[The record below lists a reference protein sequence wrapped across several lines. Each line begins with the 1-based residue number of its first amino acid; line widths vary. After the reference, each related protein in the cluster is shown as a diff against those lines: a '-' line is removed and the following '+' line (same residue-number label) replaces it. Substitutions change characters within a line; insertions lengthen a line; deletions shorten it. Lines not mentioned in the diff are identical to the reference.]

1 VTNPLITVAIRGG
14 TVVNSNWS
22 RPADVLISG
31 NQIAAVVEPGRRG
44 EDRATDF
51 TEIDATGRLV
61 LPGGV
66 DPHCHVGFTSGEY
79 TTRDDYYEATRAA
92 VAGGTTTI
100 VDFAIP
106 RPGEQPLAVAERQ
119 REKASDGMCDSAL
132 HACVVEWDGTTQG
145 QLEELAH
152 SGIVTV
158 KMFTTYRDETMASP
172 TAILNT
178 MKVLRPLGGLVY
190 VHCESNHLV
199 EDRQEELARSGEL
212 SSAHHHQSRSELAE
226 LASVS
231 EILALADHAKSPV
244 YFVHQSS
251 AAAVE
256 LAIEARKRGVR
267 AFSESVTHHLLIDD
281 SKYSEPNA
289 ELYVCCPPLR
299 AKSTVDALTRH
310 LFTGGI
316 TTVGS
321 DHCCYDSA
329 QKKSSK
335 DDVRTMPNGLP
346 GVETRLPLLFSHFV
360 IEQQL
365 PIERFVELTSTNP
378 ARLNGIY
385 PRKGAILPG
394 SDADISIWSREG
406 SHVLTNTVLHMST
419 DYTPF
424 EGSIVR
430 GTLEMV
436 LVKGQ
441 PAVHQGEFLHPTA
454 RGVHVPGE
462 AMSPDPLLGSRGRK
476 P

>member
-1 VTNPLITVAIRGG
+1 MTSPPITVAIRGG
-14 TVVNSNWS
+14 TVVNADWS
-22 RPADVLISG
+22 WPADVLIADG
-31 NQIAAVVEPGRRG
+31 QIAAVVEPGRRV
-44 EDRATDF
+44 EDRAADF
-51 TEIDATGRLV
+51 TEIDASERLV

-66 DPHCHVGFTSGEY
+66 DPHCHVAFTSGEY

-92 VAGGTTTI
+92 IAGGTTTI

-119 REKASDGMCDSAL
+119 RAKARDGMCDSAL
-132 HACVVEWDGTTQG
+132 HGCVVEWDGTTQS
-145 QLEELAH
+145 QLEELVRT
-152 SGIVTV
+152 GIVTV

-172 TAILNT
+172 TAMLNT

-231 EILALADHAKSPV
+231 EVLALADHAKSPV

-256 LAIEARKRGVR
+256 LAIEARKRGMR
-267 AFSESVTHHLLIDD
+267 AFSESVAHHLLLDD
-281 SKYSEPNA
+281 SKYSEPDA

-329 QKKSSK
+329 QKLSSK
-335 DDVRTMPNGLP
+335 NDLRKMPNGLP
-346 GVETRLPLLFSHFV
+346 GVETRMPLLFSHFV
-360 IEQQL
+360 LEKHL

-385 PRKGAILPG
+385 PRKGAVLPG

-406 SHVLTNTVLHMST
+406 SHVLSSNDLHMAT

-424 EGSIVR
+424 EGSVVR
-430 GTLEMV
+430 GTLETV

-441 PAVHQGEFLHPTA
+441 VTLRQGEFLDSTA
-454 RGVHVPGE
+454 RGEHVPAE
-462 AMSPDPLLGSRGRK
+462 PLRRDPLIAR
-476 P
+476 